1 MAEQVVTELIVDTGR
16 AAVQLDQYV
25 RDMGRASQAADV
37 ATKKSDDL
45 SAAVRRV
52 QNVSLNSVTIDRAAK
67 QIDAIHARVDPAF
80 MANKRIELAAS
91 RIDRAVSLGITS
103 REQGDDLLARY
114 RETVE
119 RTIAPTTR
127 LAGAN
132 DNFAKST
139 GASAYAVRNLGFQVN
154 DIATMLASGSS
165 PFQVLATQGGQVF
178 QIWQDQPSV
187 FRDFASSVGSVL
199 TPARLA
205 TGGLL
210 AMAAAAAYAYSAW
223 ADGQKELQRS
233 LVGLGKDSGATL
245 GQLNAITAATASL
258 RGGSI
263 AENRGTVGAL
273 AGTGRIG
280 PQMIGSIAGIRRD
293 FAATLG
299 LDAVEAN
306 KMLAASFADP
316 ARGAETLNTA
326 VGGLNQRTQDYVRYL
341 SQSGHEQRAQQ
352 VLLDAIAPRLG
363 RAEELTNFWARAWDR
378 VKVAASGAVTASGEA
393 IDRYLTS
400 RGSVESLVDQRI
412 RSLQAEAA
420 GDAVVDR
427 TTGRF
432 LGSRSTF
439 GETQEAL
446 SRRLGVERQI
456 NAELQIQLTTQN
468 ALVVG
473 AQALTSSTEQQAAA
487 AALAARNNR
496 VHDAAVDGARRQ
508 GQPGQRLID
517 DIRPMISELETT
529 RRDAERLMREMPGS
543 QEYFDA
549 LARNATTARALQG
562 RLRDDGRAVFD
573 LNARGAARFRPDL
586 YGPQDEYGN
595 RALRPESFAT
605 ILAQRLSPIDN
616 ANEAARVDT
625 LLRQARTAGERGSA
639 AAAQVYL
646 NSRQQGGAAGTQA
659 EVDNAARI
667 ARDRE
672 LQQSQ
677 FQLGEAF
684 RQRRNAQLDAAET
697 LRREIDTM
705 GGSIAVQERVRVEQQ
720 LMTDARRQYRR
731 ELGDSAQIPFAE
743 AEAYRQLAKAMGEAR
758 QEQALVRLRQD
769 LTFESQTMFLP
780 DSERRVAQTMRN
792 VYGEGWSSQMDSAVA
807 AQVRFNEQLRLTGD
821 LFSGFGSGM
830 LQDLRSGATLWGA
843 LGNQVARVGDR
854 LLSMAMDNA
863 IKQLLG
869 GLLGGSGGMGW
880 LGGLFG
886 VGGAAG
892 GGFAGTPGGS
902 FSYGAGGYTGTG
914 PFMANGG
921 IFGPAG
927 LHPFALGAAF
937 TNSIVDR
944 PTLFPF
950 ANGTGLMGEA
960 GPEAIMP
967 LQRDSRG
974 RLGVSYTPSSR
985 GQGQGGFTGNVIVN
999 NNGQAMSASVR
1010 SDSQGNMVIDLETM
1024 ADRIEA
1030 RQARNISRR
1039 NSPIGNAMAGAYG
1052 LQQRPVVG

>member
-1 MAEQVVTELIVDTGR
+1 MAEQVVTEIIVDTGR
-16 AAVQLDQYV
+16 AAVQLDQYI
-25 RDMGRASQAADV
+25 RDMGRASQATDV
-37 ATKKSDDL
+37 ATKKTDDL
-45 SAAVRRV
+45 SAAVSRV
-52 QNVSLNSVTIDRAAK
+52 QAVQVRTYSDDRLRKLADSYEAK
-67 QIDAIHARVDPAF
+67 IDPAF
-80 MANKRIELAAS
+80 KANKLIQQAES
-91 RIDRAVSLGITS
+91 RFDMFVNRGIWS
-103 REQGDDLLARY
+103 RETADDKLARY
-114 RETVE
+114 REHVE

-127 LAGAN
+127 LASAN
-132 DNFAKST
+132 DNFARST
-139 GASAYAVRNLGFQVN
+139 SASAYAVRNLGFQVN

-210 AMAAAAAYAYSAW
+210 AMAAAAVYAYSAW

-233 LVGLGKDSGATL
+233 LVGLGRDSGATL
-245 GQLNAITAATASL
+245 GQLNAIAAATANL

-263 AENRGTVGAL
+263 GENRGTVSAL
-273 AGTGRIG
+273 AATGRIG

-293 FAATLG
+293 FAATVG
-299 LDAVEAN
+299 LDAAEAN

-316 ARGAETLNTA
+316 ARGAETLNAA
-326 VGGLNQRTQDYVRYL
+326 VGGLNRRTQDYIRYL
-341 SQSGHEQRAQQ
+341 AQSGHEQRAQQ

-378 VKVAASGAVTASGEA
+378 VKVAASGAVTTSGEA
-393 IDRYLTS
+393 IDRYLAS

-412 RSLQAEAA
+412 KSLQAEAA
-420 GDAVVDR
+420 GDGVVDR
-427 TTGRF
+427 TNGRF

-446 SRRLGVERQI
+446 QRRLGAERQL

-473 AQALTSSTEQQAAA
+473 AQALTSSTERQASA
-487 AALAARNNR
+487 AALAARNSR

-508 GQPGQRLID
+508 GQPGQRLVD
-517 DIRPMISELETT
+517 DIRPLITELETT

-543 QEYFDA
+543 QEYYDA
-549 LARNATTARALQG
+549 QARNATTARALQS

-573 LNARGAARFRPDL
+573 LNARGAARFRPEF
-586 YGPQDEYGN
+586 YGLPDEDGN
-595 RALRPESFAT
+595 RALRPDSFAA

-672 LQQSQ
+672 LRQSQ
-677 FQLGEAF
+677 FALGEAF
-684 RQRRNAQLDAAET
+684 RQRRDAQIDAAQT
-697 LRREIDTM
+697 LQREIDTM
-705 GGSIAVQERVRVEQQ
+705 GGSIAVQERVRIEQQ

-731 ELGDSAQIPFAE
+731 ELGDGAQVPLAE
-743 AEAYRQLAKAMGEAR
+743 AEAYRRLAKAMGEAR

-769 LTFESQTMFLP
+769 LTFESQTMFMP

-807 AQVRFNEQLRLTGD
+807 AQIRFNEQLRLTGD

-869 GLLGGSGGMGW
+869 GLMGGSGGMGW

-886 VGGAAG
+886 IG
-892 GGFAGTPGGS
+892 GGSFAGTPGGS
-902 FSYGAGGYTGTG
+902 FSYGAGGYTGMG

-921 IFGPAG
+921 VFGSAG
-927 LHPFALGAAF
+927 LHPFALGGAF

-974 RLGVSYTPSSR
+974 RLGVSYTPSAR

-999 NNGQAMSASVR
+999 NNGQPVSASVR
-1010 SDSQGNMVIDLETM
+1010 SDSQGNMVIDLEAM
-1024 ADRIEA
+1024 ADRMEA